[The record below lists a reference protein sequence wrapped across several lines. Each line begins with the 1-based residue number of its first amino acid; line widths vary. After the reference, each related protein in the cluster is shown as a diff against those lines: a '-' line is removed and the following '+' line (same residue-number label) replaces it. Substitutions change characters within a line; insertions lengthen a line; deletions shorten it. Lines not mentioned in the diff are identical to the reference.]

1 MWQKL
6 PKHYKQIIK
15 ILALVILL
23 FSVILL
29 YKPVKMW
36 YSFHTA
42 KMTSYDSK
50 DIDINA
56 NPIQKLYKYELSRS
70 KIFEYKSLKKDVTAK
85 IIPVAYYKIS
95 GQVVAHNTYF
105 PLKTGFDNIA
115 LYDIG
120 FVWGKLAKDDFFKN
134 NCSAKSEEVVIDGM
148 FPNEGNARS
157 LIPSCKLNFDQIEKK
172 IGYTWMEF

>member
-50 DIDINA
+50 DIDI
-56 NPIQKLYKYELSRS
+56 I
-70 KIFEYKSLKKDVTAK
+70 
-85 IIPVAYYKIS
+85 
-95 GQVVAHNTYF
+95 
-105 PLKTGFDNIA
+105 
-115 LYDIG
+115 
-120 FVWGKLAKDDFFKN
+120 KN